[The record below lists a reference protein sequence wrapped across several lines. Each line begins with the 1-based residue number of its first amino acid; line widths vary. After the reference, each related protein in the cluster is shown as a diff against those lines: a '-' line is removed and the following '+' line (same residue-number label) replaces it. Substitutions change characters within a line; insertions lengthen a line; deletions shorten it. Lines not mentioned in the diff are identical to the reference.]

1 MIQLI
6 RITDPADPLLQRLL
20 PLYEEAFPL
29 SERRDEAQL
38 KRLIAGKPEMIFNA
52 IECDNELSG
61 LFIYWAFD
69 GFYYLEHLAVYPEM
83 RNKKIGQKVLDHVA
97 AHLPGLRLLEAEPAD
112 TEIAARRVNYY
123 RRNGY
128 EVLDDHYLQPSY
140 RGREYAM
147 PLWLM
152 GNRPTDRLQDFVTTI
167 RDEVYW
173 NVL

>member
-1 MIQLI
+1 MMQLI
-6 RITDPADPLLQRLL
+6 RITDPADLLLQRLL

-38 KRLIAGKPEMIFNA
+38 KRLIADKPEMIFNA

-61 LFIYWAFD
+61 LFIYWAFN
-69 GFYYLEHLAVYPEM
+69 GFYYLEHLAVYSEM
-83 RNKKIGQKVLDHVA
+83 RNKKIGQQVLDHVA